1 MLCLATPDKSTYSY
15 RGRKPLTA
23 DAPVSMAPDI
33 NTMTLRTSVLIA
45 GGGPAGLILAIEL
58 GRRGVPAILLEDDP
72 GPLDFPKANATTS
85 RTMEHY
91 RRLGFAQE
99 IRALGLPQDYPQ
111 DIAYFTRYSKHE
123 LARVHWPSRA
133 EAAASREDAHSRW
146 PTPEPLHRTQQ
157 MYIEPVLKRQA
168 ERWPSLELRFGW
180 RLVSLESSAGGVSA
194 VAEQLA
200 TGKRETLRADY
211 LAGCDGA
218 RSTVREALGV
228 RYGGRSG
235 EARDFMG
242 GRMLAV
248 YFRSPE
254 FYREIGAGRAWQYW
268 AMSRGCR
275 GLLIAID
282 GERFVYHAQLPE
294 GVKGSDTLGL
304 EWLFRS
310 VGREFPLELHGS
322 AEWTAGFALVADRY
336 SDAHNRVFLVGD
348 AAHLFTPT
356 GGQGYNTTVDDAA
369 NLGWK
374 LAAACQGWGGPGL
387 LASYEAERKPIGH
400 RNTGFA
406 RAMADSIGRIPV
418 AEDIEADTPQGAQ
431 ARAAIGPLL
440 VRHCNTEFDI
450 PGIHFGVFY
459 GSSAIVQGDGTPPPV
474 DDWHL
479 YTPNATP
486 GARAPHLW
494 IDEGVSIFD
503 RFGRDFSLLRL
514 GASAA
519 ADANAFADAA
529 ARRGMPLAVV
539 NAPSSEARDLYGRD
553 WILIRPDHHI
563 AWRGDALPADA
574 GALLGQVTGHP

>member
-1 MLCLATPDKSTYSY
+1 
-15 RGRKPLTA
+15 
-23 DAPVSMAPDI
+23 
-33 NTMTLRTSVLIA
+33 MTQRTSITGKQRRCVLIA

-58 GRRGVPAILLEDDP
+58 GRRGVRAILLEDDP

-99 IRALGLPQDYPQ
+99 IRALGLPRDYPQ
-111 DIAYFTRYSKHE
+111 DIAYFTRCDRHE
-123 LARVHWPSRA
+123 LARVRWPSRA
-133 EAAASREDAHSRW
+133 QAEALREDAHSRW

-168 ERWPSLELRFGW
+168 ERFPSVELRFGW
-180 RLVSLESSAGGVSA
+180 KLLSLESAADGVSV
-194 VAEQLA
+194 VAEQVA
-200 TGKRETLRADY
+200 TGRRETLHADY

-228 RYGGRSG
+228 RYGGWSG
-235 EARDFMG
+235 EAREFMG

-248 YFRSPE
+248 YFRSPA
-254 FYREIGAGRAWQYW
+254 FYREIGADRAWQYW
-268 AMSRGCR
+268 SMSRGCR

-294 GVKGSDTLGL
+294 GVKGTDALGL

-310 VGREFPLELHGS
+310 VGREFALELHGS

-336 SDAHNRVFLVGD
+336 ADARNRVFLVGD

-374 LAAACQGWGGPGL
+374 LAAVCSGWGGERL
-387 LASYEAERKPIGH
+387 LATYEAERKPIGH

-406 RAMADSIGRIPV
+406 RAMADSIGKIPV
-418 AEDIEADTPQGAQ
+418 PENIEADTPEGAR

-440 VRHCNTEFDI
+440 EHHCNTEFDI

-459 GSSAIVQGDGTPPPV
+459 GQSPIVCGDGTPPPP
-474 DDWHL
+474 DDWHC
-479 YTPNATP
+479 YTPHATP

-494 IDEGVSIFD
+494 VGEGVSIFD
-503 RFGRDFSLLRL
+503 RFGPDFTLLRL
-514 GASAA
+514 GSGIGT
-519 ADANAFADAA
+519 DARALTDAA
-529 ARRGMPLAVV
+529 AQRGIPLAVLDIPG
-539 NAPSSEARDLYGRD
+539 AEARELYARD
-553 WILIRPDHHI
+553 YILIRPDHHI
-563 AWRGDALPADA
+563 AWRGNALPANA
-574 GALLGQVTGHP
+574 GALLDQASGRD

>member
-1 MLCLATPDKSTYSY
+1 MTPPTSVPAMK
-15 RGRKPLTA
+15 
-23 DAPVSMAPDI
+23 
-33 NTMTLRTSVLIA
+33 RTSVLIA

-58 GRRGVPAILLEDDP
+58 GRRGVRAILLEDDP

-91 RRLGFAQE
+91 RRLGFSQE
-99 IRALGLPQDYPQ
+99 IRALGLPRDYPQ
-111 DIAYFTRYSKHE
+111 DIAYFTRYAKHE
-123 LARVHWPSRA
+123 LARVRWPSRA
-133 EAAASREDAHSRW
+133 EAAAAREDAHSRW

-168 ERWPSLELRFGW
+168 ERWPSVELRFGW
-180 RLVSLESSAGGVSA
+180 RLVSLGSSADGVSA

-200 TGKRETLRADY
+200 TGRRETLHADY

-218 RSTVREALGV
+218 RSAVRERLGI

-235 EARDFMG
+235 ETRDFMG

-248 YFRSPE
+248 YFRAPGL
-254 FYREIGAGRAWQYW
+254 YRELGAERAWQYW

-294 GVKGSDTLGL
+294 GVKGSDALGL

-310 VGREFPLELHGS
+310 FGREFALELYGS
-322 AEWTAGFALVADRY
+322 AEWTAGFTLVADRY
-336 SDAHNRVFLVGD
+336 TDAHNRVFLVGD

-374 LAAACQGWGGPGL
+374 LAAACRGWGGAGL
-387 LASYEAERKPIGH
+387 LATYEAERKPVGH

-418 AEDIEADTPQGAQ
+418 PENIEDDTPEG
-431 ARAAIGPLL
+431 ARARAELGPKLA
-440 VRHCNTEFDI
+440 RHCNTEFDI

-459 GSSAIVQGDGTPPPV
+459 GTSAIVSGDGTEPPA
-474 DDWHL
+474 DDWHR
-479 YTPNATP
+479 YTPHATP

-494 IDEGVSIFD
+494 VGEGVSIFD
-503 RFGRDFSLLRL
+503 RFHRDFTLLRL
-514 GASAA
+514 GASAGTDA
-519 ADANAFADAA
+519 GAGAGTAAGTGIGADARALTDAA
-529 ARRGMPLAVV
+529 ARRGIPLGVLDV
-539 NAPSSEARDLYGRD
+539 PGTDARDLYARD
-553 WILIRPDHHI
+553 YVLIRPDHHI
-563 AWRGDALPADA
+563 AWRGNALPEDA
-574 GALLGQVTGHP
+574 GALLDRLTGRA